1 MGVGWHLLEVGQAW
15 AETRLGA
22 KSGPG
27 AWLPAGGGGVSR
39 RAPVPMRLG
48 LKRSQP
54 QSPSPS
60 QSLRT
65 QGCDGPA
72 R

>member
-27 AWLPAGGGGVSR
+27 AWLPAGGGGVVQEGPCSH
-39 RAPVPMRLG
+39 APGSQEESATVPKPLPVTEDPRL
-48 LKRSQP
+48 
-54 QSPSPS
+54 
-60 QSLRT
+60 
-65 QGCDGPA
+65 
-72 R
+72 

>member
-27 AWLPAGGGGVSR
+27 AWLPAGGGGGPGGPLFPCAWVTRGVSHSPQ
-39 RAPVPMRLG
+39 AP
-48 LKRSQP
+48 
-54 QSPSPS
+54 PSH
-60 QSLRT
+60 
-65 QGCDGPA
+65 
-72 R
+72 